1 MKNSIKIIGTIAAV
15 GILTIGSYLLGT
27 TQAEPV
33 TKIHTVTEVKEIVPD
48 GYIDTNSGVQRELR

>member
-33 TKIHTVTEVKEIVPD
+33 TKIHTVTEVKEIVQI
-48 GYIDTNSGVQRELR
+48 GRAHV